1 MYLIETLMLLFWHI
15 MIYCQIYKINFCFA
29 RILHI
34 IFQLKKKKKNKQ
46 HTVIKKVML

>member
-34 IFQLKKKKKNKQ
+34 IFQLKKKNNKQ